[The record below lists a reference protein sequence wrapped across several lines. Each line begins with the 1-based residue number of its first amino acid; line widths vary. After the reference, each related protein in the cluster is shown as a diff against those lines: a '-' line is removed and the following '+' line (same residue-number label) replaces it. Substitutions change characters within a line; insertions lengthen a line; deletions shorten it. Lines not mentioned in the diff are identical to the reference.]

1 MAKQDRIKGR
11 PALVTGAGAGL
22 GRAIALAL
30 AGRGAQLV
38 VTDINTDALARLEAD
53 LAAFGRP
60 VMARV
65 VDVADREAMRALA
78 DEVHAE
84 VGPLGVLVNNA
95 GVALHGGI
103 ANTTLEDWDW
113 IMGINVMGVIH
124 GCCLFVPAMKE
135 AGRGGHVIN
144 LASLAGL
151 IATEQLGA
159 YSTTKFA
166 VVGLSEA
173 LRDEC
178 APYHIGV
185 TAICPGFIQTDIAK
199 NMRMGGRP
207 EDDRRLFQRILNQG
221 GGKPED
227 VAQAVLHAID
237 HNKPLVPVT
246 AHAWLTWGLKR
257 LSPDLATRPLRAVL
271 RRLS

>member
-1 MAKQDRIKGR
+1 MARQDIIKGR
-11 PALVTGAGAGL
+11 PALVTGAAAGL
-22 GRAIALAL
+22 GRAISMAL
-30 AGRGAQLV
+30 AGRGARMV
-38 VTDINTDALARLEAD
+38 VTDVDKEGLDRLVAD
-53 LAAFGRP
+53 LAAFGQP

-113 IMGINVMGVIH
+113 IMGINVTGVIH
-124 GCCLFVPAMKE
+124 GCCFFIPAMKE

-151 IATEQLGA
+151 FATEQLGA

-199 NMRMGGRP
+199 NMRMGAR
-207 EDDRRLFQRILNQG
+207 EERDRRLFQRVLARG
-221 GGKPED
+221 GAPED
-227 VAQAVLHAID
+227 VAAAVLHAID
-237 HNKPLVPVT
+237 GNRALVPVT
-246 AHAWLTWGLKR
+246 AHAWITWGIKR
-257 LSPDLATRPLRAVL
+257 LSPDLATRPLRAIL
-271 RRLS
+271 RRFS